1 MSPGRS
7 GAKSLVI
14 RSVSELF
21 GEGLSRDLGGGGGS
35 LRVFVGPDIPRSFE
49 RGVVSSGYW
58 GETVSPDFEGQS
70 LLWSLRGLPGILAVQ
85 DLPRS
90 LRRFSQTFVGERS
103 PWVIASQ
110 DSGVRGVPGYWGL
123 GVLLESAGGGV
134 SPPPQVP
141 FTWGRQMCSHFE
153 CWVPVGACQLVYG
166 EEICP
171 PCYPKKSQDGSEDAF
186 FNSDKRRRGWSFHFF
201 HIGLNTAFVSC
212 ILRVCIIFLSFLC

>member
-21 GEGLSRDLGGGGGS
+21 GEGLSRDLGGGGDLSGS
-35 LRVFVGPDIPRSFE
+35 L
-49 RGVVSSGYW
+49 W
-58 GETVSPDFEGQS
+58 GRISPGHLREALFLQVTGGRLSPLILRDS
-70 LLWSLRGLPGILAVQ
+70 LFWSLRGLPGILAVQ

-103 PWVIASQ
+103 PGSLLPRTAASVVSRVI
-110 DSGVRGVPGYWGL
+110 GGG

-141 FTWGRQMCSHFE
+141 FMGPADVQPF
-153 CWVPVGACQLVYG
+153 
-166 EEICP
+166 
-171 PCYPKKSQDGSEDAF
+171 
-186 FNSDKRRRGWSFHFF
+186 
-201 HIGLNTAFVSC
+201 
-212 ILRVCIIFLSFLC
+212 